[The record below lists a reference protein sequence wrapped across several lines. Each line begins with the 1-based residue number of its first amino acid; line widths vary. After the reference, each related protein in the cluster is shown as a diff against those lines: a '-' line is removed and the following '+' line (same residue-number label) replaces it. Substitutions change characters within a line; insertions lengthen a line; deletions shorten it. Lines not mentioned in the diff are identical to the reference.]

1 MRWYLDWGNFRAWK
15 RFSKILVNRWS
26 LLFQKVDL
34 AGVFAF
40 FSVLSVSRSQ
50 FWSYDHENGIKLI
63 LGTFGTNV
71 SSRFLIEG
79 LKIFFETFKVALQC
93 HFLMFGCQNE
103 SKTASEISKIHFWGQ
118 KIKFSFWLNKCF
130 WNVLQLVKH
139 IQESYFYIFKVVTH
153 SEIYLCRQHK
163 AKNGWKPTSEISK
176 IHFWGRK
183 IKFSFWLNE
192 CFWNVLELIKHIQ
205 EGYFYIF
212 KVVTHSQSY
221 LCTQHK
227 AKKWQK
233 TDLRNF
239 ENPFLRSKNQIFF
252 LTQ

>member
-1 MRWYLDWGNFRAWK
+1 MSFESFVVYSHLRN
-15 RFSKILVNRWS
+15 LVNTWS

-63 LGTFGTNV
+63 PRTFGTNV

-93 HFLMFGCQNE
+93 HFLMLGCQNE

-139 IQESYFYIFKVVTH
+139 IQEGYFYIFKVVTH
-153 SEIYLCRQHK
+153 SESYLCRQHK
-163 AKNGWKPTSEISK
+163 AKK
-176 IHFWGRK
+176 
-183 IKFSFWLNE
+183 WL
-192 CFWNVLELIKHIQ
+192 
-205 EGYFYIF
+205 
-212 KVVTHSQSY
+212 
-221 LCTQHK
+221 
-227 AKKWQK
+227 K

-239 ENPFLRSKNQIFF
+239 ENPFLRWKNQIFL

>member
-1 MRWYLDWGNFRAWK
+1 MAHF
-15 RFSKILVNRWS
+15 
-26 LLFQKVDL
+26 

-50 FWSYDHENGIKLI
+50 FWSYDHENGIKWI
-63 LGTFGTNV
+63 TRTFGTNA

-79 LKIFFETFKVALQC
+79 LKNFFETFKVALQC
-93 HFLMFGCQNE
+93 HILMLGCQNE

-153 SEIYLCRQHK
+153 SESYLCRQHK

-183 IKFSFWLNE
+183 IKFSFWLNK
-192 CFWNVLELIKHIQ
+192 CFWNILQLIKHIQ
-205 EGYFYIF
+205 EGYFSNFRVIDLNISHVCIKYESENDMRDILDPINPPLF
-212 KVVTHSQSY
+212 PT
-221 LCTQHK
+221 CTANQR
-227 AKKWQK
+227 
-233 TDLRNF
+233 TNLRLQPKLQNF
-239 ENPFLRSKNQIFF
+239 CDCLY
-252 LTQ
+252 

>member
-1 MRWYLDWGNFRAWK
+1 M
-15 RFSKILVNRWS
+15 
-26 LLFQKVDL
+26 
-34 AGVFAF
+34 
-40 FSVLSVSRSQ
+40 
-50 FWSYDHENGIKLI
+50 
-63 LGTFGTNV
+63 LG
-71 SSRFLIEG
+71 
-79 LKIFFETFKVALQC
+79 C
-93 HFLMFGCQNE
+93 HNE

-153 SEIYLCRQHK
+153 SKSYLCRQHK

-176 IHFWGRK
+176 IHFCGRK

-192 CFWNVLELIKHIQ
+192 CFWNVLEFIKHIQ
-205 EGYFYIF
+205 EGYFYIL

-227 AKKWQK
+227 VKKWQK
-233 TDLRNF
+233 SDLRNY